1 MDDKPITLM
10 PDEYSISSD
19 SLHMVKS
26 VTFCATSFDWS
37 ITIDHTGKVVLDGL
51 KPSNEDVKAFFDL
64 LTDQS
69 PGFVESIRAQAVEEY
84 KKKQEVEQHSRP
96 TIAPPGCKVV
106 VSASNNVPGDALK
119 HTSGYMQP
127 RSQGKTFSVPGL
139 HVYKAKPRTVT
150 AVQCGADNFEA
161 MRALAGVRIMEGY
174 TNAFARF
181 LNEASVV
188 VDVKP
193 GWWLVRRDDTPAI
206 ITLIPDEA
214 FRTTYD
220 LCE

>member
-19 SLHMVKS
+19 SLSMVKY

-69 PGFVESIRAQAVEEY
+69 PGFVESIRARAVEEY
-84 KKKQEVEQHSRP
+84 KKEQEPEQKIGP
-96 TIAPPGCKVV
+96 
-106 VSASNNVPGDALK
+106 SAINDASGNTPK

-161 MRALAGVRIMEGY
+161 MRALAGVRIMEGH

-220 LCE
+220 LRD